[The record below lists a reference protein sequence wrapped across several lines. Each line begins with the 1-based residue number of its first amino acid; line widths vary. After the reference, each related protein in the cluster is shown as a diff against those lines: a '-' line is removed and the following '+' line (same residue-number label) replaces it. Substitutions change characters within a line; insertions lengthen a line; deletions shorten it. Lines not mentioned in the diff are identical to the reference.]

1 MRHKNTVFRD
11 VLKLV
16 PWVIFD
22 RLVERHGSDEFVRK
36 LTTRHQLIALLYGQ
50 FAGADSLREIIT
62 ALKSHRARLYMP
74 AARFPCRSTL
84 AARFSAEVCGAK
96 AHIVYDPDLAC
107 PVYHAVTAALEAG
120 ATYVFGLGYY
130 DYAWWAKLDAACCRI
145 VTRFKSNTPLIGAR
159 DCKLD
164 AGAGVLYD
172 RIGFLPAKQRAA
184 RIRCKLRCARS
195 AS

>member
-74 AARFPCRSTL
+74 AARSL
-84 AARFSAEVCGAK
+84 AARLWPRGSRPRF
-96 AHIVYDPDLAC
+96 
-107 PVYHAVTAALEAG
+107 AAQRPISSMIP
-120 ATYVFGLGYY
+120 T
-130 DYAWWAKLDAACCRI
+130 
-145 VTRFKSNTPLIGAR
+145 
-159 DCKLD
+159 
-164 AGAGVLYD
+164 
-172 RIGFLPAKQRAA
+172 LPAQSIMR
-184 RIRCKLRCARS
+184 
-195 AS
+195 

>member
-1 MRHKNTVFRD
+1 M
-11 VLKLV
+11 
-16 PWVIFD
+16 
-22 RLVERHGSDEFVRK
+22 
-36 LTTRHQLIALLYGQ
+36 
-50 FAGADSLREIIT
+50 
-62 ALKSHRARLYMP
+62 
-74 AARFPCRSTL
+74 
-84 AARFSAEVCGAK
+84 
-96 AHIVYDPDLAC
+96 
-107 PVYHAVTAALEAG
+107 TAALEAG
-120 ATYVFGLGYY
+120 ATYVFDLGYY